1 MQNPAL
7 RYFLALSVLVGMG
20 PTAARTNVGLV
31 DYAYVSPENCSCQ
44 MLISSSKYANPKSAK
59 NTVQKDSVYE
69 VSLKKAKMD
78 KFNADLFSASR
89 GEFAIVA
96 KAFEMSS
103 DPTLPTSAFDF
114 RPDSASGGR
123 VIYYSDDVKRHQA
136 LNFGMVPMFGP
147 VVYNGNPVGISV
159 FLVEIDTTKD
169 NAQMSALLSTIAS
182 AGRLASVPG
191 TPLFNML
198 ESLGT
203 SLINA
208 NKDDLLLRYDTTF
221 RSDKGAHP
229 DIKTSLFRYGE
240 YVLIRNENRE
250 APIEWE
256 QYSYD
261 PATGRVYAGEG
272 CSKPYDG
279 AYAVIQIN
287 RAHSEAFFKP
297 ALLGNMLSEIRKDNQ
312 ASQQALESFLKSA
325 VSEIQSAKEYRNAIN
340 LLDEM
345 QASLDSG
352 KKPSA
357 NLLGEFKESLSLF
370 EENAKTIKLAKGPA
384 LFSATQFDQIIARLR
399 RLTDDPGISQATFS
413 ADGTYKKLV
422 GMLPKAQ

>member
-1 MQNPAL
+1 MQNRAFQ
-7 RYFLALSVLVGMG
+7 YFLALSVLLGMA
-20 PTAARTNVGLV
+20 PASARTNVGLV
-31 DYAYVSPENCSCQ
+31 DYAYVSPENFSCQ
-44 MLISSSKYANPKSAK
+44 TLISSSKYANPKNAT

-78 KFNADLFSASR
+78 DFNADLFSASR

-103 DPTLPTSAFDF
+103 DPALPTNAFDF

-147 VVYNGNPVGISV
+147 VIYNGNPVGISV

-198 ESLGT
+198 ESLGS

-221 RSDKGAHP
+221 RSEKGAHP

-240 YVLIRNENRE
+240 YILIRNENRE
-250 APIEWE
+250 TSIDWE
-256 QYSYD
+256 KLSYD
-261 PATGRVYAGEG
+261 PATGKVYDGDG
-272 CSKPYDG
+272 CKNPYQG

-287 RAHSEAFFKP
+287 RAHSAAFFTP

-312 ASQQALESFLKSA
+312 ASQQALDSVLKSA
-325 VSEIQSAKEYRNAIN
+325 VGEIQSAREYRNAIN

-345 QASLDSG
+345 QASLDCG

-357 NLLGEFKESLSLF
+357 NLLGEFKDNLTLL
-370 EENAKTIKLAKGPA
+370 EERAKTIKQGKGPA
-384 LFSATQFDQIIARLR
+384 LFSTSQFDQIIARLR

-413 ADGTYKKLV
+413 ADATFQKLV
-422 GMLPKAQ
+422 SVLPKGQ